1 MSKKSV
7 NEGVVS
13 NFLSNFLNNV
23 QRDTQKRFIKQA
35 KAKGVPKKVIV
46 RLEKIEDEIKD
57 LEKIIKDFS

>member
-23 QRDTQKRFIKQA
+23 QRDTQKRFIQQA

-57 LEKIIKDFS
+57 LEKIIKEFS